1 MDLMNHLGLQAEQ
14 HSRKF
19 RHGGWRQPAA
29 FTMASHGHHGTSAN
43 SWTYQPVFFQNPQQ
57 YSSLY
62 KTSMSNLEALG
73 CSEHPGAP
81 QGVPDKLHMEIPSQ
95 LFQDLIISAWR
106 SKDFFFFTWA
116 TQVREALFEQPLL
129 PRLWVRSSFMETSG
143 TNACWFLVGGRRRC
157 ESEAQNL
164 QSWGCSQ
171 VVFTFTTSAPHPWTF
186 LQPFDL
192 TGSVV

>member
-1 MDLMNHLGLQAEQ
+1 MDLMNQLDLKAEQ

-62 KTSMSNLEALG
+62 KTSTSNLEALG

-81 QGVPDKLHMEIPSQ
+81 QGVPYKLHMGIPSQ
-95 LFQDLIISAWR
+95 IFQDLIISAWR
-106 SKDFFFFTWA
+106 SKDFFFFFLHEPLKSGKPYLNSLCFQGYELDLASWRHQAQMPAGFLSGEEEGVNQKHRTCSLGVVLKLCSLSLHLLHILELSFNLLTWL
-116 TQVREALFEQPLL
+116 AL
-129 PRLWVRSSFMETSG
+129 
-143 TNACWFLVGGRRRC
+143 
-157 ESEAQNL
+157 
-164 QSWGCSQ
+164 
-171 VVFTFTTSAPHPWTF
+171 
-186 LQPFDL
+186 
-192 TGSVV
+192 